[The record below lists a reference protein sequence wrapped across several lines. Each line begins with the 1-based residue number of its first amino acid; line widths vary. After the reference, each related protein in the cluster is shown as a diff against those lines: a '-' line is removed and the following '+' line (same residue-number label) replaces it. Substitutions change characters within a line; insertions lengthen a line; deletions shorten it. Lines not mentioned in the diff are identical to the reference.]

1 MFLNW
6 NDYPNPTL
14 VMRRGKWVVCVS
26 IPTSIRHC
34 FGNGSGTTSKR
45 EKSTGTND
53 ESLAKR
59 KMQDLAHKIYKEFDE
74 AQLEYSNR
82 NNKQTDKFAEDVI
95 YGLADFFKYNK
106 GMRPTLVPS
115 TDYDELVKM
124 KEAFENYALMVED
137 QKAVS
142 DDTDLSDDEI
152 IEHLEQVDAEVGD
165 IIERLMSGEGIDLD
179 GETLRTSS
187 KLQKALYPEVM
198 FDAKITKYL
207 QHHSEPIV
215 QSYWQDLLTSAS
227 QEQGKKPPVF
237 KEFADVK
244 DYVIYDERVET
255 MGLPLVRKKPDE
267 GSFADQM
274 GDYKPISRPRRNIA
288 KSASNIL
295 SFQDEYHAHLDRMYD
310 KADTRNK
317 LKKGLRRFIDQM
329 GDMPVQEVEPEVVYA
344 FMDKQIDDY
353 EDISKKVLKD
363 NNWGCSTFY
372 EFLKR
377 KAYYKGYN
385 PFKGINYNRLGRE
398 ADKHLAYKADELHAI
413 FRHNWKP
420 QERLFLQILVTTGM
434 RLSEVGNMTWERY
447 HENYDGMQGLRVF
460 SLADTDAEKVRVKN
474 SGSKR
479 DMPLHDDLVMPP
491 KGTGRIFDYKQNK
504 DGLCSHDAGRII
516 NPILQQI
523 VSGRHKSLHSFRR
536 TFKVMW
542 RSVGVSEEIN
552 NNYTGH
558 KHGGSDQESYGG
570 VYEDFVRQEI
580 NKMKHPWLKYESNL
594 D

>member
-1 MFLNW
+1 MIGW
-6 NDYPNPTL
+6 KDYPKPNL
-14 VMRRGKWVVCVS
+14 RFIRNVWVVEVS
-26 IPTSIRHC
+26 IPTSIRHL
-34 FGNGSGTTSKR
+34 FGNGSGATNNKR
-45 EKSTGTND
+45 KSTGTTD
-53 ESLAKR
+53 EAIAEKR
-59 KMQDLAHKIYKEFDE
+59 VTELAHKIYKEFDE
-74 AQLEYSNR
+74 AQLEYANR
-82 NNKQTDKFAEDVI
+82 KNKQTDKYAESI
-95 YGLADFFKYNK
+95 INSLAKALKYNK
-106 GMRPTLVPS
+106 GLVPLLEPS

-124 KEAFENYALMVED
+124 KARFDNAFEQVED
-137 QKAVS
+137 EK
-142 DDTDLSDDEI
+142 
-152 IEHLEQVDAEVGD
+152 VDAPSD
-165 IIERLMSGEGIDLD
+165 YASIEAKLD
-179 GETLRTSS
+179 KLLAEKPADDFST
-187 KLQKALYPEVM
+187 KLQRIHYPDVTTTP
-198 FDAKITKYL
+198 AIVSLLNK
-207 QHHSEPIV
+207 HSEPIV
-215 QSYWQDLLTSAS
+215 QSYWQDLLTEAS
-227 QEQGKKPPVF
+227 IEQGKTPPVF
-237 KEFADVK
+237 NQILDKDDYIMVGEDADG
-244 DYVIYDERVET
+244 IPRI
-255 MGLPLVRKKPDE
+255 MKKPPE
-267 GSFADQM
+267 IGLM
-274 GDYKPISRPRRNIA
+274 GFKNQAHHKPISRPRRNIA

-295 SFQDEYHAHLDRMYD
+295 SFQDEYYAFLDRMYD
-310 KADTRNK
+310 KIDTRNK
-317 LKKGLRRFIDQM
+317 LKKGLRRFIDEM
-329 GDMPVQEVEPEVVYA
+329 GDMPIQEVEEVVVYA
-344 FMDKQIDDY
+344 FMDKQIEDY

-377 KAYYKGYN
+377 NSYYKGYN
-385 PFKGINYNRLGRE
+385 PFKGINYKRLGRE

-460 SLADTDAEKVRVKN
+460 SLADTDAEKVTVKN

-536 TFKVMW
+536 TFKVML

-580 NKMKHPWLKYESNL
+580 NKMKHPWLKYKSKL